1 LPKGHKAPIIIILVW
16 RAENAGEIVEVV
28 AQGGALEDLSKQG
41 EHPMPASD
49 EYRKIAEEYYRLA
62 REAKTETDR
71 LALLALAQNWL
82 EAASRENDS
91 VPTTPL

>member
-1 LPKGHKAPIIIILVW
+1 
-16 RAENAGEIVEVV
+16 
-28 AQGGALEDLSKQG
+28 
-41 EHPMPASD
+41 MPASD